1 MKLFF
6 NTKHKNAIAKIG
18 DSYYFLSNQPKKLV
32 FNDTNHQA
40 KVEHYLS
47 PLKAMP
53 EESFFSDETLTKQ
66 EWNNIPKLLAK
77 ESDDPEG
84 YVFGDIKLRIEGGT
98 IYGNTQSYIING
110 IVKLCKELNK

>member
-18 DSYYFLSNQPKKLV
+18 DSYYFLSNQPKKLI
-32 FNDTNHQA
+32 FNDANHQT

-47 PLKAMP
+47 PLKPMP
-53 EESFFSDETLTKQ
+53 DESSFSDETLTKQ
-66 EWNNIPKLLAK
+66 EWNSIPKLLAK

-110 IVKLCKELNK
+110 IIKLCKELNK